1 MTILNELVCLSSQN
15 SAIKVDV
22 SVDTEIDYYKED
34 IEGKK
39 KPVQCGLDV

>member
-1 MTILNELVCLSSQN
+1 MTILTELVCLSSQN
-15 SAIKVDV
+15 SAIEVDV

-39 KPVQCGLDV
+39 